1 MEYFFYCRD
10 NANTATLREELAEA
24 HWAFMDRYA
33 AAMVARGPTLTAD
46 ETIMTGS
53 MHIVDLPDA
62 AAAQDFAFAE
72 PYYRAGIFREV
83 LMHRWRNKLERTMWE
98 FEGDP
103 GHNRR
108 FLIIGR
114 GKPEASQPYDA
125 LRPGYRQFAESYRPR
140 LIAYGPLLSDDGS
153 AWVGS
158 ALLAEMPDRAAVDAL
173 LKHDPCAQ
181 AGLYQSLEIHHWRFG
196 GRPTV

>member
-10 NANTATLREELAEA
+10 RANTATLREELAEA

-33 AAMVARGPTLTAD
+33 AAMVARGPTLNAD

-62 AAAQDFAFAE
+62 AAAQVFAFME
-72 PYYRAGIFREV
+72 PYYRAGIFRDV
-83 LMHRWRNKLERTMWE
+83 LLHRWRNELGRTMWE

-103 GHNRR
+103 IHNRR

-114 GKPEASQPYDA
+114 GKPGATPPYDS
-125 LRPGYRQFAESYRPR
+125 LRLGFRQFADDSRRR
-140 LIAYGPLLSDDGS
+140 LIACGPLLSDDGV

-158 ALLAEMPDRAAVDAL
+158 ALLAELPDRAAVDAL
-173 LKHDPCAQ
+173 LEHDPCAQ
-181 AGLYQSLEIHHWRFG
+181 ASLYESVEIHHWRLG
-196 GRPTV
+196 GRPTA